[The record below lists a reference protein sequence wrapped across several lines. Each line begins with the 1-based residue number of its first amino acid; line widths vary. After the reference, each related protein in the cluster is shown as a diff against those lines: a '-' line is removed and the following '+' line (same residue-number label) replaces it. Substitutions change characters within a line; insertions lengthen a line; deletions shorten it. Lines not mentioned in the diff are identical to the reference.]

1 MMSILFYILVLL
13 GTFVLMEAVTW
24 ATHKYVMHGFLWY
37 LHRDHH
43 QVEPGFF
50 EKNDAFFV
58 IFAVPSMLLIY
69 FGTFKDVWWMQ
80 AIGFGIMA
88 YGFAY
93 FLVHDVI
100 IHQRFKW
107 FSRSKSTYVRA
118 IRWAHKMH
126 HKHLDKHEG
135 ESFGMLYVHRKYWE
149 KVLRDKKLMAGKKVA
164 YAPETDQSAELPE
177 RWPLLFKS
185 FLIFSL
191 SCHSSLLIL
200 YSVHSTIILSP
211 GPVLPGSACCCT

>member
-1 MMSILFYILVLL
+1 MHWFIYAVIVLV
-13 GTFVLMEAVTW
+13 TFLIMEAITW
-24 ATHKYVMHGFLWY
+24 ATHKYIMHGFLWY
-37 LHRDHH
+37 LHEDHH
-43 QVEPGFF
+43 QKQPGFF

-58 IFAVPSMLLIY
+58 IFAVPSMLSIL
-69 FGTFKDVWWMQ
+69 FGTLNEIYWLQ

-107 FSRSKSTYVRA
+107 FSRSKNTYVRA

-135 ESFGMLYVHRKYWE
+135 ESFGMLHVHKKYWE
-149 KVLRDKKLMAGKKVA
+149 KVRKDKQLMAGKKVE
-164 YAPETDQSAELPE
+164 YAPETE
-177 RWPLLFKS
+177 
-185 FLIFSL
+185 
-191 SCHSSLLIL
+191 
-200 YSVHSTIILSP
+200 
-211 GPVLPGSACCCT
+211 